1 MPTKRV
7 ALVWLLRILGA
18 PMLLAAPFVFIPTAW
33 LAAIHEWLTLGPF
46 PPGAITEYLARSLS
60 AFYAGAGALALLLS
74 TDVVRY
80 RPVILFVAGGTVV
93 FALVVLWIDLKIGM
107 PASWTWGEGPFVL
120 PFGLVMWWLAT
131 GIGNNSD

>member
-18 PMLLAAPFVFIPTAW
+18 PMLLAAPFVFMPTAW
-33 LAAIHEWLTLGPF
+33 LAAIHESLTLGPF
-46 PPGAITEYLARSLS
+46 PAGAITEYLARSLS

-80 RPVILFVAGGTVV
+80 RAVILLIAGGTVL
-93 FALVVLWIDLKIGM
+93 FALVVFWIDLKIGM
-107 PASWTWGEGPFVL
+107 PASWTWGEGPLVL
-120 PFGLVMWWLAT
+120 PFGLAMWWLAA
-131 GIGNNSD
+131 GLRPDLD